1 MFSRFFERR
10 KLERAWKD
18 LDGADVVDAGDV
30 DDDDTRPAT
39 CADQTRI
46 LAEAPWLA
54 EYEIHHRASPPT
66 ALPAARP
73 HLRRGTSS
81 RDCAAGCE
89 SAPEGAP
96 AQPPLLRSFSSSRS
110 HTSISRHASSRSA
123 ATSPAMEANAR
134 VRDPASE
141 RRRRRSDQQSEAAAS
156 DDAVQRQRRRE
167 RRARRERER
176 ERVSR
181 EQDVGATKP
190 SVDVITRGETNG
202 LGNAATDRSVR
213 GVGRADS
220 GADYGDF
227 DATRGSSTSSRRGL
241 LTEQTEQELKVE
253 LQQSAPHP
261 IVDLESEIGRA
272 NGPRDN
278 AAASTMI
285 NFAEARAEACREEVW
300 HEIVTDSEMGTS
312 NSGYKDSGRTSSG
325 RVLSGRSGHSVRT
338 RYRHR
343 HRTDA
348 QSHASEAETDHDA
361 TFDRKLLAA
370 SFDSL
375 GTARGAFPPQ
385 PQDETLCFG
394 SGRQKSTLSAT
405 DGTERTELHV
415 GREDDE
421 ASREMEREEPPV
433 ADRAVSDF
441 ELTGLAGLDGGPLTP
456 HSLTELQ
463 ACLDRLAVAVED
475 EHSGGGG
482 GNGTSA
488 STQSAERV
496 TQGADVSHDCRIVW
510 SSLDRL
516 AAAVED
522 ERNGQWNG
530 GNVSTE
536 SAESAER
543 ATQGAAMGC
552 DRRIVRSSFNFNEDQ
567 VDRGA
572 IVDSALG
579 TLGALAQ
586 AESSPPHA
594 THDIAST
601 TSNVTVEETL
611 MTSGEEKALR
621 NRAREYELE
630 TQRLVAEAAAAE
642 AAVVKSAAEEA
653 AAAAAAAIAATES
666 AAAEAAA
673 AAAAA
678 QAEHDALTMANQ
690 MSDGY
695 CSLLQQQLDEQ
706 MAAISALRLREDK
719 SRDMLL
725 GTEQELV
732 WEQ

>member
-30 DDDDTRPAT
+30 DDDDTRLAT

-54 EYEIHHRASPPT
+54 EYEIHHRASPPS

-96 AQPPLLRSFSSSRS
+96 AQPPLLRSSSSSRS

-123 ATSPAMEANAR
+123 AASPAMDANAR

-156 DDAVQRQRRRE
+156 GDAVQRQRRRE

-176 ERVSR
+176 ERERVSR
-181 EQDVGATKP
+181 EQDVGATKT

-241 LTEQTEQELKVE
+241 LTEQTEQELHQVE

-261 IVDLESEIGRA
+261 LVDLECEIGRA

-278 AAASTMI
+278 AAASTSMI
-285 NFAEARAEACREEVW
+285 DFAEARAEACREEVW

-312 NSGYKDSGRTSSG
+312 NSGYKDSRRTSSG

-361 TFDRKLLAA
+361 IFDRKPLLAA

-375 GTARGAFPPQ
+375 GTTRGAFPPQ

-394 SGRQKSTLSAT
+394 SGRQKSTFSAT

-421 ASREMEREEPPV
+421 ASREMTQREEPPV

-441 ELTGLAGLDGGPLTP
+441 ELAGLDGGPLTP

-475 EHSGGGG
+475 ERSGGNG

-536 SAESAER
+536 SAER
-543 ATQGAAMGC
+543 VTQDAAVGC

-567 VDRGA
+567 VDREA

-586 AESSPPHA
+586 AASSPPQV

-621 NRAREYELE
+621 DRAREYELE

-642 AAVVKSAAEEA
+642 AAVIESAAEEA
-653 AAAAAAAIAATES
+653 AAAAAAANAATES